1 MSALTPVERNERR
14 RLRRRKEVIRWSI
27 RVLLVVLVFSLGI
40 ALGQAIQDNPD
51 PGNDGDLRSHADGP
65 DRRESGLDR
74 HSLNGLELQI
84 SARFADRLRQ
94 RCSRTDTFG

>member
-14 RLRRRKEVIRWSI
+14 RLQRRREVIRWSI

-51 PGNDGDLRSHADGP
+51 PGNTVTF
-65 DRRESGLDR
+65 DRTLTVPTGANPGS
-74 HSLNGLELQI
+74 
-84 SARFADRLRQ
+84 
-94 RCSRTDTFG
+94 TVTP